1 MLQNANY
8 SVHKINSK
16 SSTNFISTFS
26 IYKDTLQHECIIT
39 NEMKIKK
46 LLDKGNNR
54 KDHKMQIIQL
64 ESMKLMYE

>member
-1 MLQNANY
+1 MPQPLEWAIEIDKTTP
-8 SVHKINSK
+8 S
-16 SSTNFISTFS
+16 SSTE
-26 IYKDTLQHECIIT
+26 K
-39 NEMKIKK
+39 KKKK